1 METAS
6 VKPVRT
12 LRDRIK
18 AFERRLILTA
28 LERADGNQN
37 RAAQALGVLP
47 STLCEKLKRL
57 EIGVVRRV
65 VDLKRADPGEP
76 GLAVRAAGDA

>member
-1 METAS
+1 MATGSA
-6 VKPVRT
+6 KPVRT
-12 LRDRIK
+12 LRDRMN

-28 LERADGNQN
+28 LERAAGNQN

-57 EIGVVRRV
+57 EIGVVRQV
-65 VDLKRADPGEP
+65 VDLKRLPS
-76 GLAVRAAGDA
+76 